1 MTLKSKNRKV
11 QLEFFFKE
19 ILKKSKK
26 LLEAFFYF
34 SVHFRICHV
43 FSRMPCFAVY
53 ISLYLYF
60 ISMSDYSVGTF

>member
-26 LLEAFFYF
+26 LLEAFFISPFIFEFAMY
-34 SVHFRICHV
+34 SAECHV
-43 FSRMPCFAVY
+43 LQCTFLFIY
-53 ISLYLYF
+53 ILFLCPT
-60 ISMSDYSVGTF
+60 IA